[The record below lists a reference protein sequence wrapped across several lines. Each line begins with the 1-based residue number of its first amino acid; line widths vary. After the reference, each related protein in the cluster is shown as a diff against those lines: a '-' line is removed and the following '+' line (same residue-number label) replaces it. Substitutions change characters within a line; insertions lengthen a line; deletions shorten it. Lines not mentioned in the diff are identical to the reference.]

1 MLHDKNIRAWFD
13 LEPVLAGRDVGLV
26 DGKWVFF
33 REDKRKYVGTLAWEG
48 VNGFRRLAFGGW
60 KPSGGMQTAAE
71 CFTPYQVEG
80 GKFNLRQENP
90 DYWPIIVEDAKIHL
104 EFNAEYAYCLFDHC
118 QFKGDPAWA
127 CWRNNVQGFGSYFD
141 SIPDSVAHVKNAIKH
156 LGSMPH
162 VMFVIINEGKV
173 IGSMAQVEKWYKA
186 VYQALRDGGI
196 APERIDVGALLN
208 GGEWNGS
215 EWVRERT
222 LQDWTKSWAKEI
234 FGESPGKKVWLPAH
248 NITDDPTKQFP
259 FGAHWRMA
267 EDYWPKLPHR
277 LSNDGCKDKDSPAS
291 LILWREMCRATM
303 AGKSDRVIFE
313 LLSDADL
320 QGKALAAR
328 YMADGIGTSR
338 LVNWHRKAYVPET
351 QPVEPE
357 QPVTPDPV
365 KPRGDKWREI
375 IAIVSL
381 SIIAALVA
389 LAIFA

>member
-1 MLHDKNIRAWFD
+1 
-13 LEPVLAGRDVGLV
+13 
-26 DGKWVFF
+26 
-33 REDKRKYVGTLAWEG
+33 
-48 VNGFRRLAFGGW
+48 
-60 KPSGGMQTAAE
+60 
-71 CFTPYQVEG
+71 
-80 GKFNLRQENP
+80 
-90 DYWPIIVEDAKIHL
+90 
-104 EFNAEYAYCLFDHC
+104 
-118 QFKGDPAWA
+118 
-127 CWRNNVQGFGSYFD
+127 
-141 SIPDSVAHVKNAIKH
+141 
-156 LGSMPH
+156 
-162 VMFVIINEGKV
+162 
-173 IGSMAQVEKWYKA
+173 
-186 VYQALRDGGI
+186 
-196 APERIDVGALLN
+196 
-208 GGEWNGS
+208 
-215 EWVRERT
+215 VRERT